1 MAGKALMV
9 VGQKRFVQTMR
20 KAGADMDDLKEVNRE
35 AAQIALP
42 AVRNLAPR
50 GKTGRLAGSLRVGA
64 TKRAGVIRAGRKA
77 VPYAGPINY
86 GWPKRHIRPRL
97 FVNNGVASTESQ
109 WQKVYQAFIDKTLN
123 QVKGK

>member
-1 MAGKALMV
+1 MV

-20 KAGADMDDLKEVNRE
+20 KAGADMDDLKEVNRA

-50 GKTGRLAGSLRVGA
+50 GKNRP
-64 TKRAGVIRAGRKA
+64 AGRQPA
-77 VPYAGPINY
+77 RRSDETRRRHPRRPQGRALRGPVNY
-86 GWPKRHIRPRL
+86 GWPARHIKPRL

-109 WQKVYQAFIDKTLN
+109 WQKVYKDFIDETLE

>member
-1 MAGKALMV
+1 MADKALMV

-20 KAGADMDDLKEVNRE
+20 KAGADMDDLKEVNRA

-77 VPYAGPINY
+77 VPYAGPVNY
-86 GWPKRHIRPRL
+86 GWPARHIKPRL
-97 FVNNGVASTESQ
+97 FVNNGVAST
-109 WQKVYQAFIDKTLN
+109 
-123 QVKGK
+123 

>member
-9 VGQKRFVQTMR
+9 VGQRRFVQTMR

-64 TKRAGVIRAGRKA
+64 
-77 VPYAGPINY
+77 
-86 GWPKRHIRPRL
+86 PKRHIRPRL

-109 WQKVYQAFIDKTLN
+109 WQKVYKDFVGKTLK

>member
-1 MAGKALMV
+1 MADKALMV

-20 KAGADMDDLKEVNRE
+20 KAGADMDDLK
-35 AAQIALP
+35 ALP

-77 VPYAGPINY
+77 VPYAGPVNY
-86 GWPKRHIRPRL
+86 GWPARRIKPRL

-109 WQKVYQAFIDKTLN
+109 WQKVYKDFIDKTLK